1 MYFVHVFSQYRQKD
15 IHIFPRSFPRSSQK
29 GLDVLYAY
37 SFDKQGTFYPIRLW
51 ELSCVSIN
59 FDAPPSRFHLHH
71 LSVVWRDKCST
82 ALLIAIT
89 ENGWHTIDKGKS
101 MLYFP
106 WLQVTKRTN
115 EDTKVALTSAC
126 VTIKWKTE
134 TQSSMS
140 ATRRKRDMEKDRDK
154 RVNKLGCAA
163 NTNVPTLFLLGQ
175 RPHTW
180 INVRRDKRPTS
191 YMSVKELSSTN

>member
-15 IHIFPRSFPRSSQK
+15 IHIFPRSFPRSLQK

-89 ENGWHTIDKGKS
+89 KNGWHTIDKGKS

-115 EDTKVALTSAC
+115 EDTKVALTFAC
-126 VTIKWKTE
+126 VTIKWKQKLNRQCQQPE
-134 TQSSMS
+134 
-140 ATRRKRDMEKDRDK
+140 EKEIWK
-154 RVNKLGCAA
+154 KIGIS
-163 NTNVPTLFLLGQ
+163 G
-175 RPHTW
+175 
-180 INVRRDKRPTS
+180 
-191 YMSVKELSSTN
+191 